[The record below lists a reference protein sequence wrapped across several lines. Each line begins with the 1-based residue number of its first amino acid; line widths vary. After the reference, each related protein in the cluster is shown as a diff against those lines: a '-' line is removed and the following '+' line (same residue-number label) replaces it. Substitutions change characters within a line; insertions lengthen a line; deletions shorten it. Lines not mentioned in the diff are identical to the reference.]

1 MIKNYEGQQK
11 AHYQWGVILM
21 IIFLLAEGL
30 LVDSQNLIKINYS
43 PSSND
48 LFTTTN
54 KMTFVFSTIG
64 SLIMGEF
71 IPILQFIVSHP
82 GFGQDLLIFCAFGAM
97 GQFFMY

>member
-1 MIKNYEGQQK
+1 MIKNFEGQQK
-11 AHYQWGVILM
+11 VNYYCGVILM
-21 IIFLLAEGL
+21 IIFLLAEGF
-30 LVDSQNLIKINYS
+30 LVDSQNLIKMNYS

-54 KMTFVFSTIG
+54 KMTLFFSTII

-71 IPILQFIVSHP
+71 IPILQFIASHP